1 MSDILVNFYLCPN
14 TSVDWTFLR
23 KSCGTSV
30 LCDCYEHVLFIKNSE
45 CAANFPSIHFYVCSL
60 YFPQYPTHEWVF
72 IFFSTH
78 FLQWLKPDSITL
90 ACCSLGSSHHPLSY
104 SPSTSRGDGLSS
116 SSIAQRC
123 VFHMNNPP
131 SLKCTQLPPST
142 SSTPTT
148 TPMLECSLK
157 ARAPSRSSVFS
168 GSLPGNVGWTDK
180 KTG

>member
-1 MSDILVNFYLCPN
+1 MQES
-14 TSVDWTFLR
+14 
-23 KSCGTSV
+23 
-30 LCDCYEHVLFIKNSE
+30 
-45 CAANFPSIHFYVCSL
+45 
-60 YFPQYPTHEWVF
+60 FPQLISKSALCASDNIPL
-72 IFFSTH
+72 IFSATYFFFF
-78 FLQWLKPDSITL
+78 FLQWPKLDSITL

-116 SSIAQRC
+116 IAQRC

-131 SLKCTQLPPST
+131 TLKCTQLPPSA

-157 ARAPSRSSVFS
+157 ARAPSRSSVSS
-168 GSLPGNVGWTDK
+168 GSMPGNLGWTDK